1 MDLFMENLT
10 EEIIGLL
17 NIIAFSAQR
26 WRQRRRPAGPS
37 NPVKEAAWVS
47 ESVQGVTVNISGVI
61 PALSTVEQASYQ
73 MVILAKQP
81 ARAFWV

>member
-1 MDLFMENLT
+1 MENFT

-17 NIIAFSAQR
+17 NIIASLAQR

-37 NPVKEAAWVS
+37 DPVKKAAGVP
-47 ESVQGVTVNISGVI
+47 ESVRGVTVNISGVI
-61 PALSTVEQASYQ
+61 PALSIVAQASYQ

-81 ARAFWV
+81 TRAFSV